1 MVGQSTVEKQKKS
14 NFISTILLTNSS
26 IANSLRSMTVDDLI
40 GEIEWFKK
48 TDLPFSSEV
57 KVLFES
63 ELDNRFKDIQ
73 DLHKV
78 HTES

>member
-63 ELDNRFKDIQ
+63 
-73 DLHKV
+73 
-78 HTES
+78 

>member
-63 ELDNRFKDIQ
+63 ELDNRFKDTQ
-73 DLHKV
+73 DLHKA